1 MKYVIEADLSDGD
14 CSFCPCFQRRLNEEA
29 DCDLAEKELTGV
41 LRDAKTRPDDKVVC
55 FDRPEWCPLRP
66 YEEVLAGEW
75 IDSINKQPLED
86 EPRETVRIELF
97 ESETEKLDAMSL
109 ANKLNRA
116 QMIAKLIGDYSIAI
130 PYVNHGDHG
139 PEPRFEGDAWTMW
152 HCCGNCDH
160 PVSYGDGYCRTC
172 GAVLDWEIGPKK

>member
-1 MKYVIEADLSDGD
+1 M
-14 CSFCPCFQRRLNEEA
+14 NEEA
-29 DCDLAEKELTGV
+29 DCNLAEKELTGV
-41 LRDAKTRPDDKVVC
+41 LRDAETRPGDKVMC
-55 FDRPEWCPLRP
+55 FDRPEWCPLRQ

-75 IDSINKQPLED
+75 IESINKQPLKD

-116 QMIAKLIGDYSIAI
+116 QMIAKLIDDYSVAK

-139 PEPRFEGDAWTMW
+139 PEPLFEGDAWTVW

-160 PVSYGDGYCRTC
+160 PISYGDSFCRTC
-172 GAVLDWEIGPKK
+172 GARIDWGGDA